1 MLRLKDIMTRDVLTV
16 SPELS
21 VRDAMEVLTSRHISG
36 APVVSRGKVVG
47 VVSLTDLAESAAAA
61 PGVPTQRPEIVEWG
75 EFETP
80 LEWIEGNEPPA
91 AFFAEMWDDAGADV
105 AVRMAEVMG
114 PEWNMLE
121 ELTVGETMNRKVS
134 ALPED
139 TPVEAAADVM
149 RRASIHRVLVIDDG
163 KLLGVVTTK
172 DITDAVADHR
182 LTNHV
187 YVFGG
192 RAAERGS

>member
-36 APVVSRGKVVG
+36 APVVANGKVVG
-47 VVSLTDLAESAAAA
+47 VVSLTDLAESAAAT
-61 PGVPTQRPEIVEWG
+61 PGVPTQRPDIAEWG
-75 EFETP
+75 EFEAP
-80 LEWIEGNEPPA
+80 LEWIEGDEPTS
-91 AFFAEMWDDAGADV
+91 AFFAEMWEDAGADV
-105 AVRMAEVMG
+105 VERMAEAMG

-121 ELTVGETMNRKVS
+121 DLTVSETMNRKVS
-134 ALPED
+134 ALPPD
-139 TPVEAAADVM
+139 TPVEAAADLM
-149 RRASIHRVLVIDDG
+149 RRAAIHRVLVMEDG

-182 LTNHV
+182 FTNRV
-187 YVFGG
+187 YVFGANAG
-192 RAAERGS
+192 ERGT